1 MFTGIV
7 TDVGTVRSIE
17 KPGDTRFVIETAYD
31 PDSIEIGASIACGG
45 ACLTVIEKGHVDG
58 SSGWFAVEAS
68 AETLGCTSLGA
79 WKTGT
84 KINLERSLKVGDE
97 IGGHIVSGHVDGVG
111 KIRSMTPEG
120 GSVRYVFEAPE
131 ALMRHIA
138 SKGSITVE
146 GVSLTVNEVEDNTFG
161 VNLIPHTQT
170 VTSFGAVKVG
180 DAVNL
185 EIDVLARYVARLVEV
200 S

>member
-7 TDVGTVRSIE
+7 TDVGVVRSV
-17 KPGDTRFVIETAYD
+17 KKAGDTRFVIETSYD

-45 ACLTVIEKGHVDG
+45 ACLTVIEKGLDG
-58 SSGWFAVEAS
+58 QKGWFAAEAS
-68 AETLGCTSLGA
+68 AETLGCTSLGG
-79 WKTGT
+79 WKVGT

-111 KIRSMTPEG
+111 RVRSMTPEG
-120 GSVRYVFEAPE
+120 DSIRYVFEAPA
-131 ALMRHIA
+131 ALMKHIA

-146 GVSLTVNEVEDNTFG
+146 GVSLTVNEVEDDSFG

-185 EIDVLARYVARLVEV
+185 EIDVLARYVARLQEAG
-200 S
+200 